1 MAAKGPD
8 IKYVRGDTAPFT
20 LLLTR
25 DGTALDLTGFT
36 AIEIV
41 VNADD
46 QPGNAANEQ
55 FRQPGTIV
63 APATDG
69 RISFQPAGIDT
80 AARETEADA
89 YVPGDYFYDLQ
100 VRDATGERSTLL
112 NGGNY
117 QVQQDINKA
126 G

>member
-1 MAAKGPD
+1 
-8 IKYVRGDTAPFT
+8 
-20 LLLTR
+20 
-25 DGTALDLTGFT
+25 
-36 AIEIV
+36 
-41 VNADD
+41 
-46 QPGNAANEQ
+46 
-55 FRQPGTIV
+55 V